1 MVFNEIIRTEDVILK
16 DAILLEGLPGVGN
29 VGKLAATHLIEELKA
44 KKCMEIY
51 SSHFPPQ
58 VLIDEEGIVNLVNNE
73 LYYYNG
79 KGKERD
85 LLFLVGEYQGMDSS
99 GQYDLCQKLI
109 DLVKEMGVTTI
120 YTLGGY
126 GLGKLVPEPRV
137 LGAATSNEIVASFK
151 KAGVEFIDGEPGAG
165 IVGASGLLLGLGKLK
180 GIQGGCLMGETSG
193 YMVDPKS
200 ASVVL
205 KSLQKLLGV
214 KIDISEL
221 EERAKRREIQLKRQG
236 TEVNMRI
243 LLEELE
249 ARDKK
254 DIERELSPLKPAADS
269 FIIDTSGLSPEE
281 VLKKVKGLLT

>member
-1 MVFNEIIRTEDVILK
+1 MTFNEIIRTEDVVLK

-29 VGKLAATHLIEELKA
+29 VGKLAAMHLIEELKA

-58 VLIDEEGIVNLVNNE
+58 VLIDEDGIVNLVNNE

-109 DLVKEMGVTTI
+109 DLVKDMGVTTI

-137 LGAATSNEIVASFK
+137 LGAATSVDIVKSFK

-165 IVGASGLLLGLGKLK
+165 IVGASGLLLGLGKLQ
-180 GIQGGCLMGETSG
+180 GIHGGCLMGETSG

-214 KIDISEL
+214 KIDLSEL
-221 EERAKRREIQLKRQG
+221 EDRAKQVDSITNQLKETDTNEKQ
-236 TEVNMRI
+236 ESPDVNYI
-243 LLEELE
+243 
-249 ARDKK
+249 
-254 DIERELSPLKPAADS
+254 
-269 FIIDTSGLSPEE
+269 G
-281 VLKKVKGLLT
+281 

>member
-1 MVFNEIIRTEDVILK
+1 MTFNEIIRTEDVVLK

-29 VGKLAATHLIEELKA
+29 VGKLAAMHLIEELKA

-58 VLIDEEGIVNLVNNE
+58 VLIDEDGIVNLVNNE

-137 LGAATSNEIVASFK
+137 LGAATSVDIVKSFK

-165 IVGASGLLLGLGKLK
+165 IVGASGLLLGLGKLQ
-180 GIQGGCLMGETSG
+180 GIHGGCLMGETSG

-205 KSLQKLLGV
+205 KSLQKLLGL
-214 KIDISEL
+214 KINLSEL
-221 EERAKRREIQLKRQG
+221 EERAKQVDSITNQLK
-236 TEVNMRI
+236 E
-243 LLEELE
+243 
-249 ARDKK
+249 
-254 DIERELSPLKPAADS
+254 
-269 FIIDTSGLSPEE
+269 IDTNEKQESPD
-281 VLKKVKGLLT
+281 VNYIG

>member
-1 MVFNEIIRTEDVILK
+1 MTFNEIIRTEDVVLK

-29 VGKLAATHLIEELKA
+29 VGKLAAMHLIEELKA
-44 KKCMEIY
+44 KKCTEIY

-58 VLIDEEGIVNLVNNE
+58 VLIDEDGIVNLVNNE

-137 LGAATSNEIVASFK
+137 LGAATSVDIVKSFK

-165 IVGASGLLLGLGKLK
+165 IVGASGLLLGLGKLQ
-180 GIQGGCLMGETSG
+180 GIHGGCLMGETSG

-214 KIDISEL
+214 KIDLSEL
-221 EERAKRREIQLKRQG
+221 EERAKQVDSITNQLK
-236 TEVNMRI
+236 E
-243 LLEELE
+243 
-249 ARDKK
+249 
-254 DIERELSPLKPAADS
+254 
-269 FIIDTSGLSPEE
+269 IDTNEKQESPD
-281 VLKKVKGLLT
+281 VNYIG

>member
-1 MVFNEIIRTEDVILK
+1 MGFTEIIKIEDIQLK

-58 VLIDEEGIVNLVNNE
+58 VLIDDDGIVTLVNNE
-73 LYYYNG
+73 LYYYTGSG
-79 KGKERD
+79 KTRD

-99 GQYDLCQKLI
+99 GQYDLCTQLV
-109 DLVKEMGVTTI
+109 DLVKDIGVTTI

-137 LGAATSNEIVASFK
+137 LGAATSEEIVASFK
-151 KAGVEFIDGEPGAG
+151 SAGVEFMEGEPGSG
-165 IVGASGLLLGLGKLK
+165 IVGASGLLLGLGKLQ

-200 ASVVL
+200 ASVVI
-205 KSLQKLLGV
+205 KSLQKLLNI
-214 KIDISEL
+214 KIDLSEL
-221 EERAKRREIQLKRQG
+221 EQRAKQVDSITSQLKEMETGESEDRPD
-236 TEVNMRI
+236 VNYI
-243 LLEELE
+243 
-249 ARDKK
+249 
-254 DIERELSPLKPAADS
+254 
-269 FIIDTSGLSPEE
+269 G
-281 VLKKVKGLLT
+281 

>member
-1 MVFNEIIRTEDVILK
+1 MVFTEIVRTEDIKLK

-29 VGKLAATHLIEELKA
+29 VGKLAAMHLIEELKA

-58 VLIDEEGIVNLVNNE
+58 VLINEDGIVNLVNNE

-109 DLVKEMGVTTI
+109 DMVKEMGVTTI

-126 GLGKLVPEPRV
+126 GLGKLVPDPRV
-137 LGAATSNEIVASFK
+137 LGAATSNDIVKLFK
-151 KAGVEFIDGEPGAG
+151 KADVEFIDGEPGAG
-165 IVGASGLLLGLGKLK
+165 IVGASGLLLGLGKLQ

-214 KIDISEL
+214 SIDLSEL
-221 EERAKRREIQLKRQG
+221 EERAKQVDSITNQL
-236 TEVNMRI
+236 
-243 LLEELE
+243 
-249 ARDKK
+249 K
-254 DIERELSPLKPAADS
+254 DIE
-269 FIIDTSGLSPEE
+269 TSDKEE
-281 VLKKVKGLLT
+281 RSDVNYIG

>member
-1 MVFNEIIRTEDVILK
+1 MTFNEIIRTEEVVLK

-29 VGKLAATHLIEELKA
+29 VGKLAAMHLIEELKA

-58 VLIDEEGIVNLVNNE
+58 VLIDEDGIVNLVNNE

-137 LGAATSNEIVASFK
+137 LGAATSVDIVKSFK

-165 IVGASGLLLGLGKLK
+165 IVGASGLLLGLGKLQ
-180 GIQGGCLMGETSG
+180 GIHGGCLMGETSG

-214 KIDISEL
+214 KINLSEL
-221 EERAKRREIQLKRQG
+221 EERAKQVDSITNQLK
-236 TEVNMRI
+236 E
-243 LLEELE
+243 
-249 ARDKK
+249 
-254 DIERELSPLKPAADS
+254 
-269 FIIDTSGLSPEE
+269 IDTNEKQESPD
-281 VLKKVKGLLT
+281 VNYIG

>member
-1 MVFNEIIRTEDVILK
+1 MTFNEIIRTEEVVLK

-29 VGKLAATHLIEELKA
+29 FGKLASMHLIEELKA

-58 VLIDEEGIVNLVNNE
+58 VLIDEDGIVNLVNNE

-99 GQYDLCQKLI
+99 GQYELCQKLI
-109 DLVKEMGVTTI
+109 DLVKDMGVTTI

-137 LGAATSNEIVASFK
+137 LGAATSADIVKSFK

-165 IVGASGLLLGLGKLK
+165 IVGASGLLLGLGKLQ
-180 GIQGGCLMGETSG
+180 GIHGGCLMGETSG

-200 ASVVL
+200 ASIVL
-205 KSLQKLLGV
+205 KSLQKLLGI
-214 KIDISEL
+214 KIDLSEL
-221 EERAKRREIQLKRQG
+221 EERAKQVDSITNQLK
-236 TEVNMRI
+236 
-243 LLEELE
+243 
-249 ARDKK
+249 D
-254 DIERELSPLKPAADS
+254 
-269 FIIDTSGLSPEE
+269 IDTNEKQESPD
-281 VLKKVKGLLT
+281 VNYIG

>member
-1 MVFNEIIRTEDVILK
+1 MTFNEIIRTEDVVLK

-29 VGKLAATHLIEELKA
+29 VGKLAAMHLIEELKA
-44 KKCMEIY
+44 KKCTEIY

-58 VLIDEEGIVNLVNNE
+58 VLIDEDGIVNLVNNE

-99 GQYDLCQKLI
+99 GQYALCQKLI

-137 LGAATSNEIVASFK
+137 LGAATSVDIVKSFK

-165 IVGASGLLLGLGKLK
+165 IVGASGLLLGLGKLQ
-180 GIQGGCLMGETSG
+180 GIHGGCLMGETSG

-214 KIDISEL
+214 KIDLSEL
-221 EERAKRREIQLKRQG
+221 EDRAKQVDSITNQLK
-236 TEVNMRI
+236 E
-243 LLEELE
+243 
-249 ARDKK
+249 
-254 DIERELSPLKPAADS
+254 
-269 FIIDTSGLSPEE
+269 IDTNEKQESPD
-281 VLKKVKGLLT
+281 VNYIG

>member
-1 MVFNEIIRTEDVILK
+1 MVFTEIVRTEDIKLK

-29 VGKLAATHLIEELKA
+29 VGKLAAMHLIEELKA

-58 VLIDEEGIVNLVNNE
+58 VLIDEDGIVNLVNNE

-109 DLVKEMGVTTI
+109 DMVKEMGVTTI

-126 GLGKLVPEPRV
+126 GLGKLVPDPRV
-137 LGAATSNEIVASFK
+137 LGAATSNDIVKLFK
-151 KAGVEFIDGEPGAG
+151 KADVEFIDGEPGAG
-165 IVGASGLLLGLGKLK
+165 IVGASGLLLGIGKLQ
-180 GIQGGCLMGETSG
+180 GIHGGCLMGETSG

-214 KIDISEL
+214 SIDLSEL
-221 EERAKRREIQLKRQG
+221 EERAKQVDSITNQL
-236 TEVNMRI
+236 
-243 LLEELE
+243 
-249 ARDKK
+249 K
-254 DIERELSPLKPAADS
+254 DIE
-269 FIIDTSGLSPEE
+269 TSDKEE
-281 VLKKVKGLLT
+281 RSDVNYIG

>member
-1 MVFNEIIRTEDVILK
+1 MGFTEIIKIEDIQLK

-58 VLIDEEGIVNLVNNE
+58 VLIDDDGIVTLVNNE

-79 KGKERD
+79 SGKTRD

-99 GQYDLCQKLI
+99 GQYDLCTQLV
-109 DLVKEMGVTTI
+109 DLVKDIGVTTI

-137 LGAATSNEIVASFK
+137 LGAATSEEIVASFK
-151 KAGVEFIDGEPGAG
+151 SAGVEFMEGEPGSG
-165 IVGASGLLLGLGKLK
+165 IVGASGLLLGLGKLQ

-205 KSLQKLLGV
+205 KSLQKLLNI
-214 KIDISEL
+214 KIDLSEL
-221 EERAKRREIQLKRQG
+221 EQRAKQVDSITSQLKEMETGESEDRPD
-236 TEVNMRI
+236 VNYI
-243 LLEELE
+243 
-249 ARDKK
+249 
-254 DIERELSPLKPAADS
+254 
-269 FIIDTSGLSPEE
+269 G
-281 VLKKVKGLLT
+281 

>member
-1 MVFNEIIRTEDVILK
+1 MVFTEIVRTEDIKLK

-29 VGKLAATHLIEELKA
+29 VGKLAAMHLIEELKA

-58 VLIDEEGIVNLVNNE
+58 VLIDEDGIVNLVNNE

-109 DLVKEMGVTTI
+109 DMVKEMGVTTI

-126 GLGKLVPEPRV
+126 GLGKLVPDPRV
-137 LGAATSNEIVASFK
+137 LGAATSNDIVKLFK
-151 KAGVEFIDGEPGAG
+151 KADVEFIDGEPGAG
-165 IVGASGLLLGLGKLK
+165 IVGASGLLLGLGKLQ
-180 GIQGGCLMGETSG
+180 GIHGGCLMGETSG

-214 KIDISEL
+214 SIDLSEL
-221 EERAKRREIQLKRQG
+221 EERAKQVDSITNQL
-236 TEVNMRI
+236 
-243 LLEELE
+243 
-249 ARDKK
+249 K
-254 DIERELSPLKPAADS
+254 DIE
-269 FIIDTSGLSPEE
+269 TSDKEE
-281 VLKKVKGLLT
+281 RSDFNYIG

>member
-1 MVFNEIIRTEDVILK
+1 MVFTEIVRTEDIKLK

-29 VGKLAATHLIEELKA
+29 VGKLAAMHLIEELKA

-58 VLIDEEGIVNLVNNE
+58 VLINEDGIVNLVNNE

-126 GLGKLVPEPRV
+126 GLGKLVPDPRV
-137 LGAATSNEIVASFK
+137 LGAATSNDIVKLFK
-151 KAGVEFIDGEPGAG
+151 KADVEFIDGEPGAG
-165 IVGASGLLLGLGKLK
+165 IVGASGLLLGLGKLQ
-180 GIQGGCLMGETSG
+180 GIHGGCLMGETSG

-214 KIDISEL
+214 SIDLSEL
-221 EERAKRREIQLKRQG
+221 EERAKQVDSITNQL
-236 TEVNMRI
+236 
-243 LLEELE
+243 
-249 ARDKK
+249 K
-254 DIERELSPLKPAADS
+254 DIE
-269 FIIDTSGLSPEE
+269 TSDKEE
-281 VLKKVKGLLT
+281 RSDVNYIG

>member
-1 MVFNEIIRTEDVILK
+1 MVFTEIVRTEDIKLK

-29 VGKLAATHLIEELKA
+29 VGKLAAMHLIEELKA

-58 VLIDEEGIVNLVNNE
+58 VLIDEDGIVNLVNNE

-109 DLVKEMGVTTI
+109 DMVKEMGVTTI

-126 GLGKLVPEPRV
+126 GLGKLVPDPRV
-137 LGAATSNEIVASFK
+137 LGAATSNDIVKLFK
-151 KAGVEFIDGEPGAG
+151 KADVEFIDGEPGAG
-165 IVGASGLLLGLGKLK
+165 IVGASGLLLGLGKLQ
-180 GIQGGCLMGETSG
+180 GIHGGCLMGETSG

-214 KIDISEL
+214 SIDLSEL
-221 EERAKRREIQLKRQG
+221 EERAKQVDSITNQL
-236 TEVNMRI
+236 
-243 LLEELE
+243 
-249 ARDKK
+249 K
-254 DIERELSPLKPAADS
+254 DIE
-269 FIIDTSGLSPEE
+269 TSD
-281 VLKKVKGLLT
+281 KVERTDVNYIG

>member
-1 MVFNEIIRTEDVILK
+1 MVFTEIVRTEDIKLK

-29 VGKLAATHLIEELKA
+29 VGKLAAMHLIEELKA

-58 VLIDEEGIVNLVNNE
+58 VLIDEDGIVNLVNNE

-79 KGKERD
+79 KDKERD

-109 DLVKEMGVTTI
+109 EMVKEMGVTTI

-126 GLGKLVPEPRV
+126 GLGKLVPDPRV
-137 LGAATSNEIVASFK
+137 LGAATSNDIVKLFK
-151 KAGVEFIDGEPGAG
+151 KADVEFIDGEPGAG
-165 IVGASGLLLGLGKLK
+165 IVGASGLLLGLGKLQ
-180 GIQGGCLMGETSG
+180 GIHGGCLMGETSG

-214 KIDISEL
+214 SIDLSEL
-221 EERAKRREIQLKRQG
+221 EERAKQVDSITNQL
-236 TEVNMRI
+236 
-243 LLEELE
+243 
-249 ARDKK
+249 K
-254 DIERELSPLKPAADS
+254 DIE
-269 FIIDTSGLSPEE
+269 TSDKEE
-281 VLKKVKGLLT
+281 RSDVNYIG

>member
-1 MVFNEIIRTEDVILK
+1 MGFTEIIKIEDIQLK

-58 VLIDEEGIVNLVNNE
+58 VLIDDDGIVTLVNNE
-73 LYYYNG
+73 LYYYKGSG
-79 KGKERD
+79 KTRD

-99 GQYDLCQKLI
+99 GQYDLCTQLV
-109 DLVKEMGVTTI
+109 DLVKNIGVTTI

-137 LGAATSNEIVASFK
+137 LGAATSEEIVALFK
-151 KAGVEFIDGEPGAG
+151 SAGVEFMEGEPGAG
-165 IVGASGLLLGLGKLK
+165 IVGASGLLLGLGKLQ

-205 KSLQKLLGV
+205 KSLQKLLNI
-214 KIDISEL
+214 KIDLSEL
-221 EERAKRREIQLKRQG
+221 EQRAKQVDSITSQLKEMESGESEDRPD
-236 TEVNMRI
+236 VNYI
-243 LLEELE
+243 
-249 ARDKK
+249 
-254 DIERELSPLKPAADS
+254 
-269 FIIDTSGLSPEE
+269 G
-281 VLKKVKGLLT
+281 